1 MNIQNLLLGLDEVGN
16 WIDKVSN
23 EYTKFA
29 IRGGLKVASPNFYLK
44 DEKGKAE
51 IKLKAEIDILCKE
64 SLDNSVQFFEDKEL
78 FIQETG
84 YMCAMFIE
92 FLIVYFSEK
101 IKTFKRE
108 KNQLNFEL
116 KREVPKNN
124 IKEIIR
130 ISKNAKVLLVE
141 LENGKYQFLKA
152 KNSPV
157 YYDDVQLVES
167 YVICRIGNKQYLC
180 DLNGLDV
187 KKDYVIT
194 SRNGNYI
201 KLVKDCNTKKDKSK
215 IDLILKD
222 KSYYEV
228 GSTQEFKELNIVAL
242 EVKSPSN
249 TEKGIYLRDFKGRP
263 VVDEK
268 VKATLKSCHILKGKS
283 YLENQEFKYLSV
295 IEKNE
300 RNTKREF
307 GGNNKTFEKK
317 EYLIIPIFEN
327 TEHIYVVLEDL
338 IKFKGN
344 IKKDDV
350 AKFEKKK
357 KEHIE
362 YKKVL
367 SILKVEYVT
376 LAKIYV
382 LALYKDY
389 NTNKEFL
396 KVAYIAIDKE
406 YDRIYETFNEIREKN
421 DLKNL
426 LYYNEISDE
435 IDNICNKYI

>member
-1 MNIQNLLLGLDEVGN
+1 M
-16 WIDKVSN
+16 
-23 EYTKFA
+23 
-29 IRGGLKVASPNFYLK
+29 ASPNFYLK

-101 IKTFKRE
+101 IKIFKRE

-406 YDRIYETFNEIREKN
+406 YDTIYEMFNEIREKN

-426 LYYNEISDE
+426 LYYDEIRDE
-435 IDNICNKYI
+435 IDNIYNKYV

>member
-1 MNIQNLLLGLDEVGN
+1 M
-16 WIDKVSN
+16 
-23 EYTKFA
+23 
-29 IRGGLKVASPNFYLK
+29 ASPNFYLK

-101 IKTFKRE
+101 IKIFKRE

-406 YDRIYETFNEIREKN
+406 YDTIYEMFNEIREKN

-426 LYYNEISDE
+426 LYYDEIRDE
-435 IDNICNKYI
+435 IDNIYNKYI

>member
-101 IKTFKRE
+101 IKIFKRE

-435 IDNICNKYI
+435 IDNIFNKYI

>member
-1 MNIQNLLLGLDEVGN
+1 M
-16 WIDKVSN
+16 
-23 EYTKFA
+23 
-29 IRGGLKVASPNFYLK
+29 
-44 DEKGKAE
+44 
-51 IKLKAEIDILCKE
+51 
-64 SLDNSVQFFEDKEL
+64 
-78 FIQETG
+78 
-84 YMCAMFIE
+84 
-92 FLIVYFSEK
+92 
-101 IKTFKRE
+101 
-108 KNQLNFEL
+108 
-116 KREVPKNN
+116 
-124 IKEIIR
+124 
-130 ISKNAKVLLVE
+130 
-141 LENGKYQFLKA
+141 
-152 KNSPV
+152 

-406 YDRIYETFNEIREKN
+406 YDTIYEMFNEIREKN

-426 LYYNEISDE
+426 LYYDEIRDE
-435 IDNICNKYI
+435 IDNIYNKYI

>member
-1 MNIQNLLLGLDEVGN
+1 MV
-16 WIDKVSN
+16 
-23 EYTKFA
+23 
-29 IRGGLKVASPNFYLK
+29 SPNFYLN
-44 DEKGKAE
+44 EKVKAE
-51 IKLKAEIDILCKE
+51 IKLKEEINILCKE
-64 SLDNSVQFFEDKEL
+64 SLDNSVQFFEDKEFL
-78 FIQETG
+78 IQETEF
-84 YMCAMFIE
+84 MCAMFIE

-101 IKTFKRE
+101 IKIFKR
-108 KNQLNFEL
+108 KRNQLNFEL

-187 KKDYVIT
+187 KKGYVIT

-201 KLVKDCNTKKDKSK
+201 KLVEDCNTKSK

-228 GSTQEFKELNIVAL
+228 GSTQEFKGLNIVAL

-268 VKATLKSCHILKGKS
+268 IKATLKSCHILKGKS
-283 YLENQEFKYLSV
+283 YLENQEFKYLAV

-307 GGNNKTFEKK
+307 GSNNKTFEKK

-350 AKFEKKK
+350 ATFERKK

-367 SILKVEYVT
+367 SILKVEDAT

-389 NTNKEFL
+389 STNKEFL

>member
-1 MNIQNLLLGLDEVGN
+1 M
-16 WIDKVSN
+16 
-23 EYTKFA
+23 
-29 IRGGLKVASPNFYLK
+29 ASPNSYLK

-51 IKLKAEIDILCKE
+51 KKLKKEIDILCKE
-64 SLDNSVQFFEDKEL
+64 SLYNSVQFFEDKEL
-78 FIQETG
+78 YIQETG
-84 YMCAMFIE
+84 FMCAMFIE
-92 FLIVYFSEK
+92 FLIIYFSEK
-101 IKTFKRE
+101 IKIFKRE
-108 KNQLNFEL
+108 RNQLNFEL
-116 KREVPKNN
+116 KREVRKNN

-167 YVICRIGNKQYLC
+167 YVICKIGNKQYLC

-228 GSTQEFKELNIVAL
+228 GSTQEFKELNIIAL

-263 VVDEK
+263 VVNEK
-268 VKATLKSCHILKGKS
+268 IKATLKSCRILKGKS

-317 EYLIIPIFEN
+317 EYLVISIFEN

-338 IKFKGN
+338 VKFKGN

-350 AKFEKKK
+350 APFERKK

-376 LAKIYV
+376 LTKIYV

-396 KVAYIAIDKE
+396 KVAYITKDKE
-406 YDRIYETFNEIREKN
+406 YDRSHGRLYEIREKK
-421 DLKNL
+421 DLKSL
-426 LYYNEISDE
+426 PYYDEISNE
-435 IDNICNKYI
+435 VDNIFNKYI

>member
-1 MNIQNLLLGLDEVGN
+1 M
-16 WIDKVSN
+16 
-23 EYTKFA
+23 
-29 IRGGLKVASPNFYLK
+29 ASPNFYSK

-101 IKTFKRE
+101 IKIFKRE

-406 YDRIYETFNEIREKN
+406 YDTIYEMFNEIREKN

-426 LYYNEISDE
+426 LYYDEIRDE
-435 IDNICNKYI
+435 IDNIYNKYI

>member
-1 MNIQNLLLGLDEVGN
+1 M
-16 WIDKVSN
+16 
-23 EYTKFA
+23 
-29 IRGGLKVASPNFYLK
+29 ASPNFYLK

-101 IKTFKRE
+101 IKIFKRE

-228 GSTQEFKELNIVAL
+228 RSTREFKELNIVAL

-263 VVDEK
+263 VVDER
-268 VKATLKSCHILKGKS
+268 VKATLKSCHILKGKF

-367 SILKVEYVT
+367 SILKVEYET

-389 NTNKEFL
+389 STNKEFL
-396 KVAYIAIDKE
+396 KAAYIAIDKE

-426 LYYNEISDE
+426 LYYNEISYE
-435 IDNICNKYI
+435 IDNMCNKYI

>member
-1 MNIQNLLLGLDEVGN
+1 M
-16 WIDKVSN
+16 
-23 EYTKFA
+23 
-29 IRGGLKVASPNFYLK
+29 ASPNFYLK

-101 IKTFKRE
+101 IKIFKRE

-116 KREVPKNN
+116 KRKVPKNN

-406 YDRIYETFNEIREKN
+406 YDTIYEMFNEIREKN

-426 LYYNEISDE
+426 LYYDEIRDE
-435 IDNICNKYI
+435 IDNIYTKYI

>member
-1 MNIQNLLLGLDEVGN
+1 MV
-16 WIDKVSN
+16 
-23 EYTKFA
+23 
-29 IRGGLKVASPNFYLK
+29 SPNFYLK

-101 IKTFKRE
+101 IKIFKRE

-406 YDRIYETFNEIREKN
+406 YDTIYEMFNEIREKN

-426 LYYNEISDE
+426 LYYDEIRDE
-435 IDNICNKYI
+435 IDNIYNKYI

>member
-1 MNIQNLLLGLDEVGN
+1 MV
-16 WIDKVSN
+16 
-23 EYTKFA
+23 
-29 IRGGLKVASPNFYLK
+29 SPNFYLN
-44 DEKGKAE
+44 EKVKAE
-51 IKLKAEIDILCKE
+51 IKLKEEINILCKE
-64 SLDNSVQFFEDKEL
+64 SLDNSVQFFEDKEFL
-78 FIQETG
+78 IQETG
-84 YMCAMFIE
+84 FMCAMFIE

-101 IKTFKRE
+101 IKIFKR
-108 KNQLNFEL
+108 KRNQLNFEL

-167 YVICRIGNKQYLC
+167 YVICKIGNKQYLC

-228 GSTQEFKELNIVAL
+228 GSTQEFKGLNIVAL

-307 GGNNKTFEKK
+307 GSNNKTFEKK

-396 KVAYIAIDKE
+396 KAAYITRDKE
-406 YDRIYETFNEIREKN
+406 YDTTYKRLDEIREKN

>member
-101 IKTFKRE
+101 IKIFKRE

>member
-1 MNIQNLLLGLDEVGN
+1 M
-16 WIDKVSN
+16 
-23 EYTKFA
+23 
-29 IRGGLKVASPNFYLK
+29 ASPNFYLK

-101 IKTFKRE
+101 IKIFKRE

-187 KKDYVIT
+187 KKGYVIT

-201 KLVKDCNTKKDKSK
+201 KLVEDCNTKSK

-228 GSTQEFKELNIVAL
+228 GSTQEFKGLNIVAL

-268 VKATLKSCHILKGKS
+268 IKATLKSCHILKGKS
-283 YLENQEFKYLSV
+283 YLENQEFKYLAV

-435 IDNICNKYI
+435 IDNIYNKYI

>member
-1 MNIQNLLLGLDEVGN
+1 MV
-16 WIDKVSN
+16 
-23 EYTKFA
+23 
-29 IRGGLKVASPNFYLK
+29 SPNFYLN
-44 DEKGKAE
+44 EKVKAE

-78 FIQETG
+78 FIQETEF
-84 YMCAMFIE
+84 MCAMFIE

-101 IKTFKRE
+101 IKIFKRE

-187 KKDYVIT
+187 KKGYVIT

-201 KLVKDCNTKKDKSK
+201 KLVKDCNTKSK

-228 GSTQEFKELNIVAL
+228 GSTQEFKGLNIVAL

-307 GGNNKTFEKK
+307 GSNNKTFEKK

-406 YDRIYETFNEIREKN
+406 YDTIYEMFNEIREKN

-426 LYYNEISDE
+426 LYYDEIRDE
-435 IDNICNKYI
+435 IDNIYNKYI

>member
-1 MNIQNLLLGLDEVGN
+1 M
-16 WIDKVSN
+16 
-23 EYTKFA
+23 
-29 IRGGLKVASPNFYLK
+29 ASPNFYLK

-101 IKTFKRE
+101 IKIFKRE

-201 KLVKDCNTKKDKSK
+201 KIVKDCNTKKDKSK

-406 YDRIYETFNEIREKN
+406 YDTIYEMFNEIREKN

-426 LYYNEISDE
+426 LYYDEIRDE
-435 IDNICNKYI
+435 IDNIYNKYI